1 MVAHICA
8 PPRNTNM
15 STGNNANIWFQY
27 RHKFDQLFTASE
39 QIIPLN
45 TSSDTFTIQRACFH
59 CDGLLGRHIN
69 VTRSKLGKLERAI
82 FSKLL

>member
-8 PPRNTNM
+8 PPRSTNM

-45 TSSDTFTIQRACFH
+45 TSSDAHSKGMLPFKGHVFTVTAFSVAI
-59 CDGLLGRHIN
+59 LMSLGVN
-69 VTRSKLGKLERAI
+69 LGN
-82 FSKLL
+82 